1 MAAAPGAVHS
11 GAVEFSY
18 HEPSTA
24 SPDGSFHADDGSRAR
39 IGLNVEQFKARAC
52 LDLER
57 ATGGLVAAAAGRS
70 PSPTAGRS
78 PLSRVSAI
86 GATIARASTAAPR
99 RKDSR
104 RSSFERQGQAKSD
117 GSLLGRLSTVGGGRR
132 QSLPGQRGSHVGH
145 NHKLHAAVGLRLDL

>member
-1 MAAAPGAVHS
+1 MSSPS
-11 GAVEFSY
+11 GAVIGVLI
-18 HEPSTA
+18 
-24 SPDGSFHADDGSRAR
+24 DAR
-39 IGLNVEQFKARAC
+39 RVLEAAALLLQLN
-52 LDLER
+52 
-57 ATGGLVAAAAGRS
+57 ATGTLLPRIFFCHAALPPRDERFLQSLG
-70 PSPTAGRS
+70 GQ
-78 PLSRVSAI
+78 VM
-86 GATIARASTAAPR
+86 AAPR